1 MTENDKNEIAYL
13 FELLSD
19 ASRRNT
25 EEGQDALRIEIDARI
40 TRILNDEPDDDEIL
54 VDNPVDE
61 ALTGSD
67 YQALEAQRLNDHLD
81 NSELV
86 KKRSQYRKS
95 TAKYS
100 EKNVRVYIGG
110 KPVWKPRSECK
121 QVKRFPDN
129 PESNLFKWIWN
140 GPAEQV
146 DKLGDELWASHEAGE
161 NN

>member
-1 MTENDKNEIAYL
+1 MKENDKNEISYL

-25 EEGQDALRIEIDARI
+25 EAGEDALRIEIDARI
-40 TRILNDEPDDDEIL
+40 TRILNSEPDDDETP

-61 ALTGSD
+61 PLTGAD
-67 YQALEAQRLNDHLD
+67 YQALEAQRLNDYLN

-86 KKRSQYRKS
+86 KKREHYRKS

-100 EKNVRVYIGG
+100 EKNVRVYIDG
-110 KPVWKPRSECK
+110 KSVWKPRAECH
-121 QVKRFPDN
+121 QEKRYPDN
-129 PESNLFKWIWN
+129 PESDLFKWVWD

-146 DKLGDELWASHEAGE
+146 DKLSDELWAEHEQEGK
-161 NN
+161 